1 VNEPSFLEADLD
13 KGRLHAWK
21 HASDAPFINVAC
33 DAALLGAF
41 DVNFYERLVFQ

>member
-1 VNEPSFLEADLD
+1 
-13 KGRLHAWK
+13 LHAWK
-21 HASDAPFINVAC
+21 HTSDAPFVNVAS